1 MIRLITLT
9 TASALI
15 AAAAAPAMAGEM
27 PQLVDCTISRSI
39 QDVLDGVDP
48 DPGET
53 LTFTVRGLC
62 TEDVVIVSDDITLQG
77 ESPLDGILGG
87 GSIVDGAQRVVI
99 DNLTVSGSPGD
110 GILAENGAAVTVS
123 NSTVSNARRWRHT

>member
-1 MIRLITLT
+1 MRKLATFLAAKGGASKGIRKLGNAILGGGWVWIRPITLT

-27 PQLVDCTISRSI
+27 PHLVNCALPEPQSI
-39 QDVLDGVDP
+39 QDVLAGVDP

-53 LTFTVRGLC
+53 LTITVRGLC

-77 ESPLDGILGG
+77 EMLSDG
-87 GSIVDGAQRVVI
+87 R
-99 DNLTVSGSPGD
+99 
-110 GILAENGAAVTVS
+110 AA
-123 NSTVSNARRWRHT
+123 RHDPESAG